1 MMCAETAP
9 YSSQPHGA
17 DEVLACKE
25 KGKKDGYFAVAQPE
39 GGKIPAPSTLGF
51 GCPPS
56 MDGSTLAPE
65 SRAVRQD
72 SNSTMYASNCDEPFP
87 TVTMNGCSGAK
98 PTPKPKPKPKSSAAH
113 LTLLLPIAVLL
124 AKYI

>member
-1 MMCAETAP
+1 MMCADSTGTHEML
-9 YSSQPHGA
+9 S
-17 DEVLACKE
+17 CKD
-25 KGKKDGYFAVAQPE
+25 KGMKDAYFAVAQPE
-39 GGKIPAPSTLGF
+39 GGKIPSPSTLGF

-98 PTPKPKPKPKSSAAH
+98 PTPKPKPKPKKIKCSAPDSSSSNFLAPRQVH
-113 LTLLLPIAVLL
+113 LSG
-124 AKYI
+124 